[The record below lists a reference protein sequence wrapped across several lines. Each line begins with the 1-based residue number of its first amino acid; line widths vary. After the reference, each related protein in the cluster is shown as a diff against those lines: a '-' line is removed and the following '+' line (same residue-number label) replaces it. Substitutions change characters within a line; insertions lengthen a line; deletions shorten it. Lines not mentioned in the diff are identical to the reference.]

1 MTDSVQLD
9 AQELLHLG
17 LYALEQ
23 DQPQQ
28 AIECLKRCLQIEP
41 DSGKATYLLGALYA
55 QIGLYDR
62 AKTTLARAVVLSPDE
77 HTASF
82 QLGLLHLTSNELPE
96 AHAAW
101 ARLDALPSEHFLN
114 CFRQGLLALI
124 ADNFVTSTAMLE
136 KGIAANKL
144 NEALNNDMR
153 NLLAS
158 VQSVAEAPAAHEA
171 SASTTPGGHHFL
183 GSYRQIHKQ

>member
-1 MTDSVQLD
+1 MTESAELD

-17 LYALEQ
+17 LYAVEK
-23 DQPQQ
+23 DQPHQ
-28 AIECLKRCLQIEP
+28 AIECLKRCLRLEP
-41 DSGKATYLLGALYA
+41 ENAKATYLLGALYA

-62 AKTTLARAVVLSPDE
+62 AKTTLVRAIALNPAE

-96 AHAAW
+96 AHAVW
-101 ARLDALPSEHFLN
+101 ARLDDLPSEHFLN
-114 CFRQGLLALI
+114 SFRKGLLALLE
-124 ADNFVTSTAMLE
+124 DNFVTSAALLE

-153 NLLAS
+153 ALLAS
-158 VQSVAEAPAAHEA
+158 VQGASEGPNVPQSVPP
-171 SASTTPGGHHFL
+171 SGHHFL
-183 GSYRQIHKQ
+183 GNYRQTHKS